1 MRLRSLILAK
11 KAFDKGSLDEVN
23 KILSHL
29 IKCKNPEALLLVNS
43 FSKQHESRHNFDKR
57 YLKALRYAA
66 KRNVPWAL
74 YRLGSYYDMGEEFST
89 ESFPI
94 NKRLATEYFIKAAQL
109 GHHQSQWI
117 YAIDLL
123 HGNKFVTKNEDEG
136 KRFLSLSVK
145 GKFIGAYET
154 MAMFHKTGEFGFER
168 SDEDCIRF
176 TIMAKG
182 KNVTGYS

>member
-1 MRLRSLILAK
+1 MPLRSLTLAK

-29 IKCKNPEALLLVNS
+29 IKCKNPEALLLINS
-43 FSKQHESRHNFDKR
+43 FSKQPESRYNFDKR

-74 YRLGSYYDMGEEFST
+74 YRLGSYYDMGVEFST
-89 ESFPI
+89 ESFPN

-117 YAIDLL
+117 CAIAFLYGSEFIDRD
-123 HGNKFVTKNEDEG
+123 EDEG

-168 SDEDCIRF
+168 SDEACIRF
-176 TIMAKG
+176 TIMAKS